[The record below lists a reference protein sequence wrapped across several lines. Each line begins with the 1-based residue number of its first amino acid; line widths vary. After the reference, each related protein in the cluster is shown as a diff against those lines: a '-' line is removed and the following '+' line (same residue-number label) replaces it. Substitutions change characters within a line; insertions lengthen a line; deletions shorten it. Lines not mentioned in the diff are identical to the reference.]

1 MKTLSVLV
9 ALGIAATGT
18 AAFSQSVEDGDYPRG
33 SLAVAAIERGD
44 WARAEQLLNGPLVD
58 RDDPARLINLGQV
71 YLRTGRQAQALAAF
85 RAALDSN
92 RHVEVGTLSGRFVS
106 TRAIARDALARYET
120 AQLGTR

>member
-9 ALGIAATGT
+9 AFGIAASAT
-18 AAFSQSVEDGDYPRG
+18 ASFAQAVEDGYPRG

-71 YLRTGRQAQALAAF
+71 YMRTGRHAQALAAF
-85 RAALDSN
+85 RAALGSN
-92 RHVEVGTLSGRFVS
+92 RHVHVGTLSGRFAS
-106 TRAIARDALARYET
+106 TRDVARDALARYDT

>member
-9 ALGIAATGT
+9 ALGVAAT
-18 AAFSQSVEDGDYPRG
+18 AAPAFSQAVEDGYPRG

-58 RDDPARLINLGQV
+58 RDDPARLLNLGQV
-71 YLRTGRQAQALAAF
+71 YMRTGRHAEALAAF
-85 RAALDSN
+85 RAALQSN
-92 RHVEVGTLSGRFVS
+92 RHAEVGTLSGRFVS
-106 TRAIARDALARYET
+106 TRAIAREALSRYET

>member
-9 ALGIAATGT
+9 ALGIAAS
-18 AAFSQSVEDGDYPRG
+18 ASASFAQSVEDGYPRG

-44 WARAEQLLNGPLVD
+44 WIRAEQLLNGPLVD

-71 YLRTGRQAQALAAF
+71 YMNTGRHAQALAAY
-85 RAALDSN
+85 RAALQSS
-92 RHVEVGTLSGRFVS
+92 RHVQVGTLSGRFVS
-106 TRAIARDALARYET
+106 TREVARDALARYET

>member
-9 ALGIAATGT
+9 ALGIAAT
-18 AAFSQSVEDGDYPRG
+18 AAPAFSQAVEDGYPRG
-33 SLAVAAIERGD
+33 GLAVAAIERGD

-71 YLRTGRQAQALAAF
+71 YMRTGRHAEALAAF
-85 RAALDSN
+85 RAALASS
-92 RHVEVGTLSGRFVS
+92 RHVEVGTLSGRFLS
-106 TRAIARDALARYET
+106 TREVARDALARYET

>member
-9 ALGIAATGT
+9 ALGIAASATT
-18 AAFSQSVEDGDYPRG
+18 TFAQAVEDGYPRG
-33 SLAVAAIERGD
+33 GLAVAAIERGD

-71 YLRTGRQAQALAAF
+71 YMHTGRHAEALAAF
-85 RAALDSN
+85 RAALASN
-92 RHVEVGTLSGRFVS
+92 RHIEVGTLSGRFVS
-106 TRAIARDALARYET
+106 TRQLASEALTRYET

>member
-1 MKTLSVLV
+1 MKTLSVLA
-9 ALGIAATGT
+9 ALGCAASATVSF
-18 AAFSQSVEDGDYPRG
+18 AQAVEDGYPRG

-71 YLRTGRQAQALAAF
+71 YMRTGRQAEALAAY
-85 RAALDSN
+85 RAALESN

-106 TRAIARDALARYET
+106 TRQIAREVLARYET

>member
-18 AAFSQSVEDGDYPRG
+18 ASFSQSVEEGYPRG
-33 SLAVAAIERGD
+33 GLAVAAIERGD
-44 WARAEQLLNGPLVD
+44 WARAEQLLNASRVD
-58 RDDPARLINLGQV
+58 RDDPAHLINLGQV
-71 YLRTGRQAQALAAF
+71 YLHTGRHAQALAAF
-85 RAALDSN
+85 RAALESN

-106 TRAIARDALARYET
+106 TREIARDALSRYET

>member
-18 AAFSQSVEDGDYPRG
+18 ASFAQAVEDGYPRG

-71 YLRTGRQAQALAAF
+71 YLHTGRQAEALAAF
-85 RAALDSN
+85 RAALASN
-92 RHVEVGTLSGRFVS
+92 RHVDVGTLSGRFVS
-106 TRAIARDALARYET
+106 TRQIAREVLARYET